1 VANTLLPSCDLN
13 VSRFAGRVTLWLI
26 ELLIHDFPDGASTA
40 SATNSATEKSVDRAR
55 GTARHHLRDS
65 SHLVVAQY
73 VAGANNHRKMPP
85 TAGLHRKYSRIAMV
99 PSPVQDRSEQPAQQD
114 CLLRQYSHVDQR
126 GIDDELTRSA
136 IVRMRIEDERRI
148 SRRNSPEREPLTVKR
163 DSNLRGSLN

>member
-1 VANTLLPSCDLN
+1 
-13 VSRFAGRVTLWLI
+13 
-26 ELLIHDFPDGASTA
+26 
-40 SATNSATEKSVDRAR
+40 
-55 GTARHHLRDS
+55 
-65 SHLVVAQY
+65 
-73 VAGANNHRKMPP
+73 MPP